1 MMNFRSLNDLSFKL
15 HFLLSPIGKTGP
27 VRSDF
32 PDQQSQF
39 IFPVGKGQNDLRS
52 QTLIERDLS
61 FRPPGLALKPGA
73 QTSARRYEI
82 RGNLPGILPAVLR
95 TALRGHAGR
104 QPQRRQ
110 CLPNRRTAGR
120 LIPDGRA
127 VPPPDAPVHAKTGAD
142 PCHRK
147 TPAEKRRQKAVTSS
161 ILFAPLFVFVVALV
175 EFDLFRFLFLFFRIV
190 LVFGVVQKFDLP
202 LLGIF
207 IIFRIE
213 FPDVVLC
220 NQTGVPVSLVGIGAF
235 QCA

>member
-1 MMNFRSLNDLSFKL
+1 MISLIPEMMNFRSLNDLSFKL

-120 LIPDGRA
+120 LIPDGRLSRRRTRRFTQKQEQTRA
-127 VPPPDAPVHAKTGAD
+127 T
-142 PCHRK
+142 
-147 TPAEKRRQKAVTSS
+147 EKHQQKN
-161 ILFAPLFVFVVALV
+161 
-175 EFDLFRFLFLFFRIV
+175 DGKKR
-190 LVFGVVQKFDLP
+190 
-202 LLGIF
+202 
-207 IIFRIE
+207 
-213 FPDVVLC
+213 
-220 NQTGVPVSLVGIGAF
+220 
-235 QCA
+235 